1 MRRVL
6 PVLLLTAAVASSGC
20 SVVDEV
26 QGRLS
31 GPQSVGPPV
40 VTIAVLAPL
49 SGGQTRVGQSVVDAV
64 EQAVDDSGGVPG
76 WDVDVSVLD
85 SAAGDLSDDLAD
97 LRAEDT
103 TVAVVTGFGADDV
116 RTLVPPL
123 DEAGLTVLSPADTDP
138 RHTRGADPRAP
149 LRPWSGYM
157 TVAVEST
164 PEQSALAEHL
174 VRVVGTSRAV
184 VVHEASVE
192 AEAAGRAFVRAMDE
206 RGVADVTLL
215 EWDPDKPRPVRR
227 AVQSLGAGD
236 SLVVQGPSSMAAS
249 VARQRPG
256 GVVVSLGAVPDD
268 LTDQDATALDGAV
281 APLPGLSPRRGAKTL
296 NDLYAD
302 AGRDATVGPNAP
314 AAYDGARMLLD
325 AFTRCLPAPESS
337 RSPSR
342 SACRAETAG
351 TVWNGL
357 TGTIQ
362 LDEFGARLGLLPAVV
377 GLRDGEWS

>member
-31 GPQSVGPPV
+31 GPQDQGPPV

-49 SGGQTRVGQSVVDAV
+49 SGGQTRLGQSVVDAV

-85 SAAGDLSDDLAD
+85 SSADDLSDGLAD
-97 LRAEDT
+97 LRADDT
-103 TVAVVTGFGADDV
+103 TVAVVTGFGAQDV
-116 RTLVPPL
+116 RTLVPTL
-123 DEAGLTVLSPADTDP
+123 DDAGLTVLSPADTDP

-149 LRPWSGYM
+149 LRPWSGYL
-157 TVAVEST
+157 TVAVEGT

-184 VVHEASVE
+184 VVHEASTE

-215 EWDPDKPRPVRR
+215 EWDPDKPRSVRR
-227 AVQSLGAGD
+227 AVQSLDAGD
-236 SLVVQGPSSMAAS
+236 TLVVQGPSSLAGS
-249 VARQRPG
+249 LVRQRPD
-256 GVVVSLGAVPDD
+256 GVVVALGAVPDD
-268 LTDQDATALDGAV
+268 LADRDAARLDGAV
-281 APLPGLSPRRGAKTL
+281 APLPGLSPRRGAKPL
-296 NDLYAD
+296 NDAYAES
-302 AGRDATVGPNAP
+302 GRDAAAGPYGP
-314 AAYDGARMLLD
+314 AAYDGARLLLD
-325 AFTRCLPAPESS
+325 AFTRCLPAPERS

-342 SACRAETAG
+342 SACRAEAAG

>member
-6 PVLLLTAAVASSGC
+6 PVLLLSAAVASSGC

-31 GPQSVGPPV
+31 GPQDLAPPV

-64 EQAVDDSGGVPG
+64 EQAVDDSGGIPG
-76 WDVDVSVLD
+76 WEVDVSVMD
-85 SAAGDLSDDLAD
+85 SAADDLSDDIAEIRAD
-97 LRAEDT
+97 DT
-103 TVAVVTGFGADDV
+103 AVAVVTGFGADDV
-116 RTLVPPL
+116 RTLVPSL
-123 DEAGLTVLSPADTDP
+123 DDAGLTVLSPADTDS

-149 LRPWSGYM
+149 LRPWSGYV

-184 VVHEASVE
+184 VVHEASDE
-192 AEAAGRAFVRAMDE
+192 AKVSGRAFVRAMEE

-215 EWDPDKPRPVRR
+215 EWNPDKPRRVGQAVR
-227 AVQSLGAGD
+227 ALDAGD
-236 SLVVQGPSSMAAS
+236 TLVVQGSSSLAARM
-249 VARQRPG
+249 ARQRSD
-256 GVVVSLGAVPDD
+256 GVVVALGAVPDGM
-268 LTDQDATALDGAV
+268 TDADAAVLDGAV
-281 APLPGLSPRRGAKTL
+281 APLPGLSPRRGAKPL
-296 NDLYAD
+296 NDLYTD
-302 AGRDATVGPNAP
+302 SGRDAAAGPYGP

-325 AFTRCLPAPESS
+325 AFTRCLPAPERS

-377 GLRDGEWS
+377 GLRDGEWR

>member
-184 VVHEASVE
+184 VVHEASDE

-236 SLVVQGPSSMAAS
+236 SLVVQGPSSLAAS

>member
-6 PVLLLTAAVASSGC
+6 PVLLLSAAVASSGC

-31 GPQSVGPPV
+31 GPQDLAPPV

-76 WDVDVSVLD
+76 WDVEVSVVD
-85 SAAGDLSDDLAD
+85 SAGADLSDDIAE
-97 LRAEDT
+97 LRGEDT

-116 RTLVPPL
+116 RTLVPTL
-123 DEAGLTVLSPADTDP
+123 DDAGLTVLSPADTDP

-184 VVHEASVE
+184 VVHDGTDE
-192 AEAAGRAFVRAMDE
+192 AEASGRDFVRAMDE

-215 EWDPDKPRPVRR
+215 EWNPGKPRPLRR
-227 AVQSLGAGD
+227 AVESLDVGD
-236 SLVVQGPSSMAAS
+236 ALVVQGSSSLAAS
-249 VARQRPG
+249 MARQRSD
-256 GVVVSLGAVPDD
+256 GVVVGLGAVPDD
-268 LTDQDATALDGAV
+268 LAEPDAAVLDGAV
-281 APLPGLSPRRGAKTL
+281 APLPGLSPRRGAKPL
-296 NDLYAD
+296 NDLYAES
-302 AGRDATVGPNAP
+302 GRDAAAGAYGP

-342 SACRAETAG
+342 SACRAEAAG
-351 TVWNGL
+351 TVWTGL

-377 GLRDGEWS
+377 GLRDGEWR

>member
-6 PVLLLTAAVASSGC
+6 PVLLLSAAVASSGC

-31 GPQSVGPPV
+31 GPQDLAPPV

-76 WDVDVSVLD
+76 WDVEVSVVD
-85 SAAGDLSDDLAD
+85 SAGADLSDDIAE
-97 LRAEDT
+97 LRGEDT

-116 RTLVPPL
+116 RTLVPTL
-123 DEAGLTVLSPADTDP
+123 DDAGLTVLSPADTDP

-184 VVHEASVE
+184 VVHDGTDE
-192 AEAAGRAFVRAMDE
+192 AEASGRDFVRAMDE

-215 EWDPDKPRPVRR
+215 EWNPGKPRPLRR
-227 AVQSLGAGD
+227 AVESLDVGD
-236 SLVVQGPSSMAAS
+236 ALVVQGSSSLAAS
-249 VARQRPG
+249 MARQRSD
-256 GVVVSLGAVPDD
+256 GVVVGLGAVPDD
-268 LTDQDATALDGAV
+268 LAEPDAAVLDGAV
-281 APLPGLSPRRGAKTL
+281 APLPGLSPRRGAKPL
-296 NDLYAD
+296 NDLYAES
-302 AGRDATVGPNAP
+302 GRDAAAGAYGP

-351 TVWNGL
+351 TVWTGL

-377 GLRDGEWS
+377 GLRDGEWR